1 VGVRRKARECALQLL
16 FAQER
21 GAMPPEAMDAFWDE
35 SAAPDPARDY
45 AEQLVTLV
53 AEHQEAIDA
62 VIARAAENWTLD
74 RMSRVDRNL
83 LRLAVCELFYVPDV
97 PLRVALDEAI
107 EIAKRFGGDD
117 SGRFVNG
124 ILDRVAREQADAGGE
139 PEPDPGLK
147 VAGGGGA

>member
-1 VGVRRKARECALQLL
+1 MGVRRKARECALQLL

-21 GAMPPEAMDAFWDE
+21 GPMRAEAVTAFWE
-35 SAAPDPARDY
+35 EAAAPDLARDY
-45 AEQLVTLV
+45 AERLVDLV
-53 AEHQEAIDA
+53 AEHRDAIDA

-83 LRLAVCELFYVPDV
+83 LRVAVCELFYVPDV

-124 ILDRVAREQADAGGE
+124 ILDRVAREEADRVADAE
-139 PEPDPGLK
+139 PGPGLK
-147 VAGGGGA
+147 VVGGGAA

>member
-21 GAMPPEAMDAFWDE
+21 GTMRPEAVTAFWE
-35 SAAPDPARDY
+35 EAAAPDPARDY
-45 AEQLVTLV
+45 AERLVALV
-53 AEHQEAIDA
+53 AEHRAEIDA
-62 VIARAAENWTLD
+62 VIAKAAENWTLD

-83 LRLAVCELFYVPDV
+83 LRVAVCELFFVPDV

-124 ILDRVAREQADAGGE
+124 ILDRVAREEADRVAGA
-139 PEPDPGLK
+139 EPDPGLK
-147 VAGGGGA
+147 VVGGGGA